1 LSSRKNDPLSAN
13 DQPGLYESAETVVVE
28 IEEETVNETNPP
40 AEQND
45 EPAIEDVSPD
55 PVALL
60 QEIQQLQA
68 EKNELRDRALR
79 AQAELDNFRKRSRQ
93 QQMEQLQYAN
103 ERLIADL
110 LSVIDNFERALKSGG
125 ENGDIGSWKAGV
137 QMIARQLVEVLEQSG
152 LKPVRAHGQQFDPAL
167 HEAIGSIVTQ
177 VVPEGQIVEE
187 LQKGYL
193 LHDRLLRPSKV
204 HLASAPCAD
213 DNACPSGG

>member
-1 LSSRKNDPLSAN
+1 MSSRKNDPLSAN

-125 ENGDIGSWKAGV
+125 ENGDIGS
-137 QMIARQLVEVLEQSG
+137 
-152 LKPVRAHGQQFDPAL
+152 
-167 HEAIGSIVTQ
+167 
-177 VVPEGQIVEE
+177 
-187 LQKGYL
+187 
-193 LHDRLLRPSKV
+193 
-204 HLASAPCAD
+204 
-213 DNACPSGG
+213 